1 MTDHDLN
8 ATQLARATQIIRTYE
23 QRAFP
28 GGGSLLNRDPLY
40 TRALLSALINDLEH
54 YAINHDLDFT
64 EVISSGRATSPR
76 DSADDTAPHKVG
88 DEVRLPLHG
97 DRCGTIVGWT
107 NSRSQAETTF
117 LVEVPGI
124 PNIIAAPA
132 AHLAQAPP
140 FPRTETILGTI
151 AYADQAE
158 HAYVSLAARLA
169 TAKASDRAAAR
180 RDCNKLIEALS
191 SWTGVPAHQL
201 RNELDPKPPPSAPS
215 GRPRD
220 ATAAARDFPY
230 DLTQGIPPTP
240 EPAPGRP
247 TKQPRP
253 RRGPGQA
260 A

>member
-1 MTDHDLN
+1 MTDPELN
-8 ATQLARATQIIRTYE
+8 ATQLARATQIIQTYE

-40 TRALLSALINDLEH
+40 TQALLSALINDLEH
-54 YAINHDLDFT
+54 YATNHDLNFT
-64 EVISSGRATSPR
+64 EVINSGRATSPR
-76 DSADDTAPHKVG
+76 NLGDDTAPPKVG

-107 NSRSQAETTF
+107 NSRSRAETTF

-124 PNIIAAPA
+124 PNILAAPA
-132 AHLAQAPP
+132 GHLAQAPP

-151 AYADQAE
+151 AHADQAE
-158 HAYVSLAARLA
+158 HAYVTLATWLA
-169 TAKASDRAAAR
+169 TATASDRAATR
-180 RDCNKLIEALS
+180 RDCDKLIEALS

-220 ATAAARDFPY
+220 TAAAAHDFPY
-230 DLTQGIPPTP
+230 DLTQGIPPAP
-240 EPAPGRP
+240 EPNPSRP
-247 TKQPRP
+247 TKQPKP
-253 RRGPGQA
+253 RQGPSQA